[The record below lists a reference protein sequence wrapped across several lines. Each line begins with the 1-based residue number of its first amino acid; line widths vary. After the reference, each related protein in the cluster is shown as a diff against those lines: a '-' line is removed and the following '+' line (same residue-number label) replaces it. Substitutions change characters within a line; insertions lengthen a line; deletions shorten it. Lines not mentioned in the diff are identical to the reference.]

1 METTLLNAGNII
13 VTNARFVVNAKTY
26 AMRNVTSVESKA
38 TYYPPK
44 RGWAY
49 LCFALGA
56 AFALNAPGAPSP
68 VNAFLIT
75 VAPFVVAGVLLW
87 RRAKARTVWTVWVH
101 TSGVQEQAFST
112 EDQALHG
119 QIVQALNDAMVR

>member
-1 METTLLNAGNII
+1 METTLLDAGNIK

-38 TYYPPK
+38 TFYPPK

-49 LCFALGA
+49 FFLGLALLFGLSA
-56 AFALNAPGAPSP
+56 INAPSP

-75 VAPFVVAGVLLW
+75 VAPFAALGVFLW
-87 RRAKARTVWTVWVH
+87 RRAKARTVWTVWIH
-101 TSGVQEQAFST
+101 TSGVQEQALST
-112 EDQALHG
+112 EDSVFHG
-119 QIVQALNDAMVR
+119 QIVRALNDALVR